1 MAEPALNTVKQT
13 ANDTH
18 SQLSETTQPVLNDAQ
33 KQLDNVAQPVL
44 TTAEQALAPA
54 KQPVE
59 QVLDPVEQALVPP
72 TQQASEPPAQQQVLA
87 PAQQALD
94 PVTRLDQQGPA
105 PVLGEATS
113 LSVLTPILGNQ
124 LALPQSIDSWASELA
139 TNPSSVLGA
148 AKIISLDPP
157 SGSTTLPATL
167 SDFEGF
173 SSKPLVE
180 RRQGITAGAPP
191 SKSEHPLIFGPARVQ
206 SMLSQVP
213 QPFPAGAIPAAG
225 SSSAGAGSGSSG
237 GSNGGLDLGA
247 LALLSILLL
256 SGKFLWSIRDFLKPS
271 TALIP
276 ILERPG

>member
-1 MAEPALNTVKQT
+1 M
-13 ANDTH
+13 H

-87 PAQQALD
+87 PAQRALD
-94 PVTRLDQQGPA
+94 PVTRLDQQEPA

-139 TNPSSVLGA
+139 TSPSSVLGA
-148 AKIISLDPP
+148 AKIISLDLP

-167 SDFEGF
+167 SDFEG
-173 SSKPLVE
+173 SSGKLLVE
-180 RRQGITAGAPP
+180 RKQVITTTAAPL
-191 SKSEHPLIFGPARVQ
+191 SISEHPLTFDPARVQ

-213 QPFPAGAIPAAG
+213 QLFPAGLIPAAG
-225 SSSAGAGSGSSG
+225 SFSGESGSGSSG
-237 GSNGGLDLGA
+237 GSSGGLDLGA

-256 SGKFLWSIRDFLKPS
+256 SGKFLWNAQNFLKPS